1 MMEEDF
7 YYSRDNAARFI
18 KVVARK
24 AINFTLITIS
34 VASFLYVT
42 VNAYDFD
49 EQQKEK
55 SIKIIKSPEGIIK
68 VRGRKD
74 VKRVDHLD
82 KMIYKNIVGNG
93 KEDIIGKDVKIIK
106 NINYPSYSDIKRVK
120 KVSAVSRIKKQ
131 VKIVDLGSDKD
142 SLEYGSTRVQ
152 VAAMGSKDSA
162 ERYWRYISNRNSDLV
177 ENYNR
182 YITKIDLGQR
192 GIFYRLQIGNFKT
205 QDKAENFCQEFILKN
220 NKDESDCIILD

>member
-7 YYSRDNAARFI
+7 YYSKDNATRFI

-55 SIKIIKSPEGIIK
+55 SIKIIKSPEGVIK
-68 VRGRKD
+68 VRGKKD

-93 KEDIIGKDVKIIK
+93 KEDIISKDVKIIK
-106 NINYPSYSDIKRVK
+106 NINSPSYSDIKRVEK
-120 KVSAVSRIKKQ
+120 STVVSRIKKQ
-131 VKIVDLGSDKD
+131 AKIVDLGSDKD

-162 ERYWRYISNRNSDLV
+162 ERYWRYISNRNPDLV

-192 GIFYRLQIGNFKT
+192 GVFYRLQIGNFKT

>member
-93 KEDIIGKDVKIIK
+93 KEDIISKDVKIIK

-131 VKIVDLGSDKD
+131 VKIVDLGSNKD

>member
-1 MMEEDF
+1 MEEDF

>member
-1 MMEEDF
+1 MEEDF
-7 YYSRDNAARFI
+7 YYSKDNATRFI

-55 SIKIIKSPEGIIK
+55 SIKIIKSPEGVIK
-68 VRGRKD
+68 VRGKKD

-93 KEDIIGKDVKIIK
+93 KEDIISKDVKIIK
-106 NINYPSYSDIKRVK
+106 NINSPSYSDIKRVEK
-120 KVSAVSRIKKQ
+120 STVVSRIKKQ
-131 VKIVDLGSDKD
+131 AKIVDLGSDKD

-162 ERYWRYISNRNSDLV
+162 ERYWRYISNRNPDLV

-192 GIFYRLQIGNFKT
+192 GVFYRLQIGNFKT